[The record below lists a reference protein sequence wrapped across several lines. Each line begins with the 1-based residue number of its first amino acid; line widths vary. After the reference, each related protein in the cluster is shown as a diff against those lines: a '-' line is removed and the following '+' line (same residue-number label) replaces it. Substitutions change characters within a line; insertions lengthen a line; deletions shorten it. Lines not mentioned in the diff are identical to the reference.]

1 MFKIEELNYMKY
13 LQNLP
18 DTAWLAVD
26 IDLTFKMYMSF
37 FCYSSCLNKRSNKHW
52 NKLCI
57 IEWRIIVQVY
67 LYLLG
72 ADQNCRN

>member
-37 FCYSSCLNKRSNKHW
+37 FCYSSCFNKRSNKH
-52 NKLCI
+52 
-57 IEWRIIVQVY
+57 
-67 LYLLG
+67 
-72 ADQNCRN
+72 

>member
-37 FCYSSCLNKRSNKHW
+37 FCYSSCLNKRSNKH
-52 NKLCI
+52 
-57 IEWRIIVQVY
+57 
-67 LYLLG
+67 
-72 ADQNCRN
+72 